1 MMTTIYDLL
10 VDATEE
16 DCPMPTVH
24 AKNALD
30 TLSAG
35 QILKLIASTE
45 GTIKNIRT
53 FVANHPYE
61 LMSETKVNE
70 TFIFFIKKL

>member
-1 MMTTIYDLL
+1 MTTNYDLL
-10 VDATEE
+10 VNATDE
-16 DCPMPTVH
+16 DCPIPTVY

-30 TLSAG
+30 TMSAG
-35 QILKLIASTE
+35 QILKLVASTE

-61 LMSETKVNE
+61 LISELKVNE
-70 TFIFFIKKL
+70 TFVFFIKKL